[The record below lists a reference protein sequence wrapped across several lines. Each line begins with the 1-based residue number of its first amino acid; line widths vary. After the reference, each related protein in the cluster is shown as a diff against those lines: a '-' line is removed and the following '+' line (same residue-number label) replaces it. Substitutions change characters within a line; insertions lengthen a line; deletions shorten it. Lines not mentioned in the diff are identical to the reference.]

1 MLDEWSTLASKE
13 RGNEYWVA
21 LCASGLTDKCLRDVA
36 EQPGIA
42 ASIGR
47 ELEPQDSFVSQLD
60 VLWSKMHQV
69 RLFDAEAQAHEEE
82 LTTDQEHS
90 RVVKGD
96 ERFQTFRLL
105 TKEKQTGNVA
115 DAKGS
120 NAAQCENEETKSKS
134 IAHPNTGRVARPTSA
149 WKASYWGCE
158 DSEDDSD
165 DPVGERGGTA
175 HRQPRRSEWCSY
187 SSEEEWSDDEK
198 DEIWSELNSDD
209 DSYCPYQ
216 SLTLGKALRQ
226 IKDGKKTMPAGKKTD
241 NPTLH
246 ESRYGGMSGPVFG
259 EWTNGG
265 AESLRP
271 AGGVCSG
278 KIRVASVCCER
289 RIELTDQ
296 KSLVSE
302 PNEIRTGSVALLYW
316 KEAVSREMK
325 VMAVDRVGAYRS
337 NMTLERCF
345 SIMIQPCVVEVGIGR
360 VSNQTRETLTLAYFR
375 RKKRKKQEP
384 WVPRGV
390 KHKLSWLQPEDSRV
404 NGQDEP
410 ASVELRVA
418 SGTDISKR
426 QQLPVSWWLWTAWML
441 MMARLLILESYSLS
455 NRTSTPVTTRWSLVL
470 PSSERWSPSELRRR
484 AEGWLLRNDQ
494 TFNEHGWSVTQWRSD
509 ETPTFFEYSDRSW
522 IRWKVIPE
530 VGRDYQNALEKQNAT
545 SKSSAKVADI
555 LWESDALAVNEFRN
569 ELRLVPQR
577 AEHVGGVHGKLSWAR
592 WKSMRSKSTVSTTLG
607 KITRPGKKSDGQNS
621 IWDSG
626 GAMFKRLGFRTMSTP
641 EGEWVRHPQ
650 PAWNTQKRPAAR
662 HVRDSGQRNGNMERK
677 QSVAVPSDDSCSW
690 ISHRKH
696 GRWKTKEYAAQN
708 SKKKMTHR
716 VTTMCSQDASPR
728 DCEMSIE
735 NW

>member
-1 MLDEWSTLASKE
+1 M
-13 RGNEYWVA
+13 G
-21 LCASGLTDKCLRDVA
+21 
-36 EQPGIA
+36 EQ
-42 ASIGR
+42 
-47 ELEPQDSFVSQLD
+47 
-60 VLWSKMHQV
+60 
-69 RLFDAEAQAHEEE
+69 
-82 LTTDQEHS
+82 
-90 RVVKGD
+90 
-96 ERFQTFRLL
+96 
-105 TKEKQTGNVA
+105 
-115 DAKGS
+115 
-120 NAAQCENEETKSKS
+120 
-134 IAHPNTGRVARPTSA
+134 
-149 WKASYWGCE
+149 
-158 DSEDDSD
+158 
-165 DPVGERGGTA
+165 GGTA
-175 HRQPRRSEWCSY
+175 HRQTRRSEWCSY
-187 SSEEEWSDDEK
+187 SSDEEWSDDEK
-198 DEIWSELNSDD
+198 DEIWSKQNSDD

-216 SLTLGKALRQ
+216 PLTLEEALRQ
-226 IKDGKKTMPAGKKTD
+226 IKDGKKTRPAGKKTD
-241 NPTLH
+241 NATLH
-246 ESRYGGMSGPVFG
+246 ESRYRGMSGPVFG
-259 EWTNGG
+259 EWINGG

-271 AGGVCSG
+271 AGGVGSG
-278 KIRVASVCCER
+278 KIRVESVCCER
-289 RIELTDQ
+289 RIQLTDQ

-302 PNEIRTGSVALLYW
+302 PNEIRTGSVAVLYW

-325 VMAVDRVGAYRS
+325 VMAVDRVEAYRAS
-337 NMTLERCF
+337 MTLERCF

-360 VSNQTRETLTLAYFR
+360 VSNQTRETLTLASFR

-426 QQLPVSWWLWTAWML
+426 QQLPVSWWLWTAWIL
-441 MMARLLILESYSLS
+441 MMALLLILESYSLS
-455 NRTSTPVTTRWSLVL
+455 NRTSTPVTTLWSLVL
-470 PSSERWSPSELRRR
+470 PSSERRSPSELRPR

-494 TFNEHGWSVTQWRSD
+494 TFNEHGWSVNQWRSD

-545 SKSSAKVADI
+545 SKSNAKLADI
-555 LWESDALAVNEFRN
+555 LWESDALAVNEFPN

-577 AEHVGGVHGKLSWAR
+577 AEHVDGVHGKLSRAR
-592 WKSMRSKSTVSTTLG
+592 WKSMRSKITTSTTPRN
-607 KITRPGKKSDGQNS
+607 ITRSAKKSDGQNS
-621 IWDSG
+621 FLDSG

-641 EGEWVRHPQ
+641 EGKWVRHPQ

-662 HVRDSGQRNGNMERK
+662 RVRDSGQRNGNMERK

-708 SKKKMTHR
+708 SMKKMTHR

-735 NW
+735 SW

>member
-1 MLDEWSTLASKE
+1 METGDPSVIDVLSRTLAVIGFTQMENLEETFLHQTQQRADENIFVYARRVGAIKTLAFKE

-21 LCASGLTDKCLRDVA
+21 ICASGLTDKCLRDVA

-60 VLWSKMHQV
+60 VLRSKMHQV
-69 RLFDAEAQAHEEE
+69 RLFDAEAQAHEED

-90 RVVKGD
+90 RVVQVD

-105 TKEKQTGNVA
+105 TEEKQTGNVA

-134 IAHPNTGRVARPTSA
+134 IAHTNTGRVARPTSA
-149 WKASYWGCE
+149 WKASYWSCE

-165 DPVGERGGTA
+165 DPVVEQGGTA

-187 SSEEEWSDDEK
+187 SSDEEWSDDEK

-209 DSYCPYQ
+209 DSYFPYQ
-216 SLTLGKALRQ
+216 PLTLEEALRQ
-226 IKDGKKTMPAGKKTD
+226 IKDGKKTMPVGKKTD

-259 EWTNGG
+259 EWINGG

-271 AGGVCSG
+271 AGGVGSG

-289 RIELTDQ
+289 RIQLTDQ

-302 PNEIRTGSVALLYW
+302 PNEIGTGSVAVLYW

-325 VMAVDRVGAYRS
+325 VMAVDRVVAYRA

-345 SIMIQPCVVEVGIGR
+345 SIMIQPCVVEVGIRRG
-360 VSNQTRETLTLAYFR
+360 SNQTRETLTFASFR

-418 SGTDISKR
+418 SDTDISKR
-426 QQLPVSWWLWTAWML
+426 QQLTVSWWLWTAWML
-441 MMARLLILESYSLS
+441 MMARLLILEIYALS
-455 NRTSTPVTTRWSLVL
+455 NRTSTPVTTLGSLIL

-509 ETPTFFEYSDRSW
+509 ETPTFFEYSDPSW

-545 SKSSAKVADI
+545 SKSSAKLADI

-577 AEHVGGVHGKLSWAR
+577 AEHVGGVHGKLSRAR
-592 WKSMRSKSTVSTTLG
+592 WKPMRSKSTTSTTLG
-607 KITRPGKKSDGQNS
+607 NITRPAKKVMDKIQFGTVAGRSSSD
-621 IWDSG
+621 WDSG
-626 GAMFKRLGFRTMSTP
+626 RCQLQKGSGSATRNLRGTP
-641 EGEWVRHPQ
+641 R
-650 PAWNTQKRPAAR
+650 
-662 HVRDSGQRNGNMERK
+662 SGLLQDVFVTVSMQWQYG
-677 QSVAVPSDDSCSW
+677 
-690 ISHRKH
+690 
-696 GRWKTKEYAAQN
+696 TKAKCGCA
-708 SKKKMTHR
+708 K
-716 VTTMCSQDASPR
+716 
-728 DCEMSIE
+728 
-735 NW
+735 